1 MTCAEALM
9 HAIKI
14 GQRMAAV
21 YHKDAVR
28 CREEGRHEM
37 ACLYQRWSA
46 QYAGMHLALRGVTTE
61 AA

>member
-1 MTCAEALM
+1 MTYEEALM
-9 HAIKI
+9 HAIEI
-14 GQRMAAV
+14 GQRMAAE

-46 QYAGMHLALRGVTTE
+46 KYASIHLTLRGVTGE

>member
-1 MTCAEALM
+1 MTYEEALM
-9 HAIKI
+9 HAIEES
-14 GQRMAAV
+14 QHMAAV

-46 QYAGMHLALRGVTTE
+46 KYADMHLALRGVTME